1 MAHIGDSQG
10 GPERQEPPKT
20 DRPETQSELAAL
32 EAQSR
37 EPSGAAGRSPLLR
50 ARVEA
55 LQRTAGNRATAAAV
69 LGRSLLQRLKD
80 NKSYAGLDPVAA
92 VRKALADDNESDA
105 HELMRRL
112 ETKEQADEVLKKL
125 QTLAVKC
132 FGDETMATAAQIL
145 VSKGGQLG
153 LALTW
158 MEDEG
163 TNWTRM
169 SRVVS
174 AASAEEKQKLRGA
187 EWMKWW
193 VGQLNNKEMAALVKR
208 LPLDLP
214 TKLQWMKAEGSDWG
228 LMKDVIESV
237 PAADRAKVVEDDT
250 LRGFFVSECND
261 EEMYEAVKLLGGRLS
276 KQLAWMAAEDC
287 EDGWIKER
295 ITTLTDSKDRI
306 AVYGER
312 IAWNRLL
319 KMSEK
324 DRVAMAKLLGGD
336 PDQQL
341 SLFQSDVDI
350 KLLTW
355 ATPSADWVAAL
366 MKHRRNPLDTLEVAK
381 SDPTGWAPFVGPK
394 LWDLFQNFHNTIY
407 PEDRMKPF
415 WEAFGNGSAFS
426 AAQIMHFIGVMT
438 GKEPIGGVPGKA
450 VADDQFW
457 ARDPDDATAR
467 AFMELLKP
475 GGSSGAGGISREEL
489 AIGKLA
495 FCSHEKDS
503 TGAWTPIGTSYFADP
518 WIIIAITAAGARNTA
533 ALGGNAGTPTAVG
546 TGLSFFENHARHEIG
561 HAVGARKIG
570 TMTETGNEFA
580 ESYGSWKKSSKATF
594 ERALWTDVA
603 RPPTGWP
610 AVPIVG
616 TNVTLTN
623 QDVHDWCMD
632 VMAKGAEPNNA
643 IGKAGGNLQDK
654 LTAIK
659 GSLWGGVKLVDYMA
673 AIGAVD
679 VKGIRDNAYEFGG
692 FTPTDPVQIFATRWG
707 NEFVEYSKAAHD
719 AFMGISWYGLS
730 SPPEMFAEMYT
741 ARYAKKVLPVKV
753 GTRDPLV
760 FFRTLES
767 QRDPMF
773 GSKKK

>member
-1 MAHIGDSQG
+1 VAHIGDSQG
-10 GPERQEPPKT
+10 GPERKEPPQT
-20 DRPETQSELAAL
+20 ERQEAQSELAAL

-55 LQRTAGNRATAAAV
+55 LQRTAGNRATAAVV

-80 NKSYAGLDPVAA
+80 SKSYAGLDPVAA

-112 ETKEQADEVLKKL
+112 ESKEQANEVLQKF
-125 QTLAVKC
+125 QSLAVKC

-153 LALTW
+153 PALAW
-158 MEDEG
+158 MVDEG

-169 SRVVS
+169 SRVIG
-174 AASAEEKQKLRGA
+174 AASLEEKQKLRGG

-193 VGQLNNKEMAALVKR
+193 VDRLGNKEMAALVKR

-214 TKLQWMKAEGSDWG
+214 SKLQWMKAEGSDWG

-237 PAADRAKVVEDDT
+237 PPPERTKVVEDDT

-261 EEMYEAVKLLGGRLS
+261 KEMYEAVKLLGGRLS

-287 EDGWIKER
+287 EDGWVKER
-295 ITTLTDSKDRI
+295 ITTLTDAKDRI

-312 IAWNRLL
+312 IAWDRLL
-319 KMSEK
+319 KLSDK
-324 DRVAMAKLLGGD
+324 DRVEMAKLLGGN

-350 KLLTW
+350 KSLTW

-381 SDPTGWAPFVGPK
+381 SDPTGWAPFVGPQ
-394 LWDLFQNFHNTIY
+394 LWNLFQNFHNTIY

-426 AAQIMHFIGVMT
+426 AAQIMHFIGVLT

-450 VADDQFW
+450 VAGDQFW
-457 ARDPDDATAR
+457 ARDPDNGTAR

-495 FCSHEKDS
+495 FCSHEMDS
-503 TGAWTPIGTSYFADP
+503 TGTWQPIKTSYFADP
-518 WIIIAITAAGARNTA
+518 WIIIAINASGTRNTNP
-533 ALGGNAGTPTAVG
+533 LGVDSGTPTAVG
-546 TGLSFFENHARHEIG
+546 TGLNFFENHARHEIG
-561 HAVGARKIG
+561 HAVGARKRG
-570 TMTETGNEFA
+570 TMEESGNEFA
-580 ESYGSWKKSSKATF
+580 ERYGSWKKSSKANF
-594 ERALWTDVA
+594 EAALWSNVA
-603 RPPTGWP
+603 RPATGWP
-610 AVPIVG
+610 AVPILG

-632 VMAKGAEPNNA
+632 VMAKGTEPANP
-643 IGKAGGNLQDK
+643 IGNAGGDLQDK
-654 LTAIK
+654 LTAIQ
-659 GSLWGGVKLVDYMA
+659 GSLWGGVKLVNYMV
-673 AIGAVD
+673 AIRAHD
-679 VKGIRDNAYEFGG
+679 IKGIRDNAYEFGG

-707 NEFVEYSKAAHD
+707 NEFVEYSKAAHN
-719 AFMGISWYGLS
+719 AFMGISWYALS

-741 ARYAKKVLPVKV
+741 ARYAQKVLPIKV
-753 GTRDPLV
+753 GAADPLV